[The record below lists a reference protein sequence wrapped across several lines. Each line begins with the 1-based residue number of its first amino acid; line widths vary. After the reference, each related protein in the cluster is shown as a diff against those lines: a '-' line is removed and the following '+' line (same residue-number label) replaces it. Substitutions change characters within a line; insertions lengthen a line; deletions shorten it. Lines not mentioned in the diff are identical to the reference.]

1 MKIKIS
7 YENTILIKILFLEKN
22 LNESYFKNLDFERFV
37 KISSSQLML
46 PALFVNLKKKKYLKF
61 IPEDLSIYLKEI
73 YQINSNK
80 NIVLLEEIKILEK
93 ELGGNYIPF
102 LFIKGAANIKSE
114 LYFDNGERML
124 GDIDF
129 LISEKNS
136 NKCGEILT
144 KNLNYKFS
152 KIQTKY
158 WKKRHLPRLTGKDKI
173 HAVEVHTNITDY
185 KLLNFNFNDD
195 FIKFQDDLKIMAKIT
210 ILNFQLND
218 YGHFKA
224 IYSLKSIYDVV
235 QIMKKQRIS
244 ISENKY
250 TKRFF
255 LISNLLGIT
264 KLKINENWLDRIYM
278 KRFILKNNYKFIS
291 VIDNFI
297 CDIIIITKKRI
308 LQLIEFL
315 FNNEYRLYLIKKI

>member
-1 MKIKIS
+1 
-7 YENTILIKILFLEKN
+7 
-22 LNESYFKNLDFERFV
+22 LNESEFKNLDFERFV

-61 IPEDLSIYLKEI
+61 IPQDLSIYLEEI

-93 ELGGNYIPF
+93 ELENNYIPF

-129 LISEKNS
+129 LISKKYS
-136 NKCGEILT
+136 NICSVILT

-158 WKKRHLPRLTGKDKI
+158 WKKRHLPRLISEEKI
-173 HAVEVHTNITDY
+173 HAVEIHTNITDY
-185 KLLNFNFNDD
+185 NLLNFNCNDD
-195 FIKFQDDLKIMAKIT
+195 LIKFEDDLKMMAKIT

-224 IYSLKSIYDVV
+224 KYSLKSIYDVV
-235 QIMKKQRIS
+235 QIM
-244 ISENKY
+244 NKY
-250 TKRFF
+250 F
-255 LISNLLGIT
+255 
-264 KLKINENWLDRIYM
+264 
-278 KRFILKNNYKFIS
+278 
-291 VIDNFI
+291 
-297 CDIIIITKKRI
+297 
-308 LQLIEFL
+308 
-315 FNNEYRLYLIKKI
+315 